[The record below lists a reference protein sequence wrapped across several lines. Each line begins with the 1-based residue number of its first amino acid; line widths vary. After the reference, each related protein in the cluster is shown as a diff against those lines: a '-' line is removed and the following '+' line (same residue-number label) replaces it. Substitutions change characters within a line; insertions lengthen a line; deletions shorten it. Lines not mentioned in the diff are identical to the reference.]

1 MGKLIFVTLL
11 AIAFSV
17 GATDVQAGCRNGSC
31 SKPRAAVRKVVTVPK
46 KIVKAVGKCVCGANC
61 KCTTKNSCGCK

>member
-1 MGKLIFVTLL
+1 MKFIISFVM
-11 AIAFSV
+11 AIAMLSFIPPSE
-17 GATDVQAGCRNGSC
+17 AGCRNGSC